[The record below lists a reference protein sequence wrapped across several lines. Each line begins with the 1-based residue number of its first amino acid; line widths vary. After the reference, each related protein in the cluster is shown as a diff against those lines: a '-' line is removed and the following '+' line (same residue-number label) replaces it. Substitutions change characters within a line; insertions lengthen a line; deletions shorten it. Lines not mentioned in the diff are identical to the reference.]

1 MSKNLM
7 EVREKFIKVL
17 NDPAHLNAGSREIA
31 EAFLNSQRSEIS
43 SDAWDEVIIIGLI
56 HMMGS
61 LRRRRPIL
69 AGADGTH
76 NLFAGFDIEPII
88 VVRVVE
94 DGKGPVEKNKDLG
107 SLTLPE
113 ALDYVA
119 RHSKERAANHKRI
132 REWRRL
138 ITRVKP
144 FMTKEG
150 MTLAE
155 GLIAA
160 EEHARDTSKRKAA
173 SSR

>member
-1 MSKNLM
+1 MSKILM
-7 EVREKFIKVL
+7 GVREKFIRVL

-31 EAFLNSQRSEIS
+31 ETFLKLHRSEIS
-43 SDAWDEVIIIGLI
+43 NDALDELIITALI
-56 HMMGS
+56 HLMGG

-69 AGADGTH
+69 TNTDGTYS
-76 NLFAGFDIEPII
+76 LFAGFDIEPIV

-138 ITRVKP
+138 ITKVKP

-155 GLIAA
+155 GLMAA
-160 EEHARDTSKRKAA
+160 DVHARDASKRKAA
-173 SSR
+173 